1 MIVADANT
9 IAYLYLPTAFTDD
22 VAAVLRQDAHWT
34 APLLWRSEFRN
45 VLALYLRKNLIDV
58 PTALAM
64 QSLAE
69 QQFADREF
77 SVSSSSVLT
86 LAHQSACSA
95 YDCEYVS
102 LAMAL
107 NAPLITADR
116 MLLKVFPD
124 IAMTPDTFLRG
135 RPHKSHK

>member
-34 APLLWRSEFRN
+34 APL
-45 VLALYLRKNLIDV
+45 
-58 PTALAM
+58 
-64 QSLAE
+64 
-69 QQFADREF
+69 
-77 SVSSSSVLT
+77 
-86 LAHQSACSA
+86 
-95 YDCEYVS
+95 
-102 LAMAL
+102 
-107 NAPLITADR
+107 ITADR